1 MQNRYRST
9 SGGMG
14 NRNSPYRGG
23 ANDTC
28 MGQYGTRREA
38 GSQRTLWKRIG
49 LMYPGGVSIGG
60 STNRTLRTSLICQA
74 RGGGGPQRIWGTRQD
89 WRRNAG
95 LDMPTPPN
103 NDRLAE
109 WLRLREDGVAST
121 PEALD
126 SGKPLLGGRA
136 VKYPSAPAEVA
147 VSMIC
152 LPSGSKA

>member
-28 MGQYGTRREA
+28 MGRYGTRREA
-38 GSQRTLWKRIG
+38 GSHRTLWKRIG

-74 RGGGGPQRIWGTRQD
+74 RGGGPQRISGTRQD

-95 LDMPTPPN
+95 L
-103 NDRLAE
+103 RHAH
-109 WLRLREDGVAST
+109 ASQQ
-121 PEALD
+121 
-126 SGKPLLGGRA
+126 
-136 VKYPSAPAEVA
+136 
-147 VSMIC
+147 
-152 LPSGSKA
+152 